1 MRITAKKKR
10 ETRQRIIDVA
20 HNLFMDNGFEK
31 TTTRDIVAEA
41 EIAAG
46 TLFNYF
52 PTKEALAM
60 TILAESLDRAEGEF
74 RDRIRGDE
82 PLEESLFAY
91 VAAGLRCLVP
101 HRRYVGEVLETAMS
115 PFGSNAV
122 GEVGERVRLD
132 HLEVVRRLIGTRCPE
147 ASEGPS
153 FIAMHLYWTLYLG
166 VLAFWA
172 KDDSPNCE
180 DTLSVLDHSMRIFAA
195 SLTTHSPEQK
205 EVTDEAENC

>member
-1 MRITAKKKR
+1 MRITAEKKR

-20 HNLFMDNGFEK
+20 HNMFCDNGFEK
-31 TTTRDIVAEA
+31 TTTRDIVAGA

-60 TILAESLDRAEGEF
+60 TILAESLDQAEAEF
-74 RDRIRGDE
+74 EGRLRGDE
-82 PLEESLFAY
+82 GLAEALFAF
-91 VAAGLRCLVP
+91 VAAGLRCLTP

-115 PFGSNAV
+115 PFGSNAAC
-122 GEVGERVRLD
+122 EAGERVRLD
-132 HLEVVRRLIGTRCPE
+132 HLEVVRRLIASRCPK
-147 ASEGPS
+147 ARDGPS

-205 EVTDEAENC
+205 EVIDEA